1 MKDSGRNVLCMRFS
15 ALGDIAMA
23 IPPLYDACRACP
35 ADNFVFLTRPHPA
48 KLFINPPANLT
59 VTGVD
64 LSRYKGVGGLWRL
77 FSMLRNQYGIDTVV
91 DLHDVLRTKILR
103 TFFRLAGARVAVIRK
118 GRSGKRRLTRRS
130 KKILLQLE
138 PTVQRYAD
146 TFRRAHIYPE
156 SRFRSIFDGTE
167 PPVAPYA
174 RLTAPKAAG
183 DRWVAVAPFAR
194 HKGKIYPVEQMEK
207 VVERLTSI
215 PCVKI
220 FLFGAGPAEDE
231 VLRHWSEGKPEVVNM
246 ASASIGLPSELALLA
261 RCDVMV
267 SMDSAN
273 MHLASL
279 VGVPVV
285 SVWGATHPYA
295 GFMGFGQ
302 SQDNAVQLD
311 MICRPCSVFGDKPCL
326 RGDYHCLR
334 GIQPALVAD
343 KVFKVLGIRH

>member
-35 ADNFVFLTRPHPA
+35 ADNFVFLTRTHPA

-59 VTGVD
+59 VAGVD
-64 LSRYKGVGGLWRL
+64 LSRYKGIGGLWRL
-77 FSMLRNQYGIDTVV
+77 FSMLHKQYRIDTVV

-174 RLTAPKAAG
+174 RLTSPKADG
-183 DRWVAVAPFAR
+183 ERWVAVAPFAR

-207 VVERLTSI
+207 VVELLTSI
-215 PCVKI
+215 PRVRI
-220 FLFGAGPAEDE
+220 FLFGAGPAENE
-231 VLRHWSEGKPEVVNM
+231 ILRRWAEGKPEVVNM
-246 ASASIGLPSELALLA
+246 AAASIGLPSELALLA

-343 KVFKVLGIRH
+343 KVFKVLGI